1 MNKTTLRSLAASL
14 AFIGFTAQ
22 AQAVNP
28 IELPLGAFATAD
40 RMAQQRH
47 TATGPVTG
55 IADGDTFYMAIEG
68 KPTRLRLAQ
77 IDAPEKA
84 QPFGRRAEQSLRD
97 LIGKRQVTVT
107 WTQADRY
114 GRPIVQVQADGQ
126 DVNAEQVRRGY
137 AWVYRQY
144 ATDRSLFAL
153 EDEARSQGRG
163 LWADLHPVP
172 PWEWRKE
179 HPKAD
184 R

>member
-1 MNKTTLRSLAASL
+1 MNKTALSCLVGLL
-14 AFIGFTAQ
+14 AFASQ
-22 AQAVNP
+22 AEAMNP
-28 IELPLGAFATAD
+28 AAFPLGAVVAAD
-40 RMAQQRH
+40 RLAQQRH

-55 IADGDTFYMAIEG
+55 IADGDTFYMTIEG

-84 QPFGRRAEQSLRD
+84 QPFGRKAEQSLRD

-144 ATDRSLFAL
+144 ATDRSLNTL
-153 EDEARSQGRG
+153 EAEARSAGRG
-163 LWADLHPVP
+163 LWADPHPVE
-172 PWEWRKE
+172 PWEWRKT